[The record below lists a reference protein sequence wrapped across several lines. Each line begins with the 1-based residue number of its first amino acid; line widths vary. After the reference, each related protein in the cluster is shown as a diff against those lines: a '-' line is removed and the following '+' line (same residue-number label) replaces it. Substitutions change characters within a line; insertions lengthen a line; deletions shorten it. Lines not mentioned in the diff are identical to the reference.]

1 MADRQK
7 LNRREREA
15 LNRLLRLCDTALA
28 NLRQPLIFANNHD
41 MVGSVRTRSGN
52 DVLREA
58 AEILGPL
65 CGIGVR
71 KEAAHG

>member
-1 MADRQK
+1 MERKK

-15 LNRLLRLCDTALA
+15 LHSVLMLCDTALA
-28 NLRQPLIFANNHD
+28 NLRQPLIFANNGD
-41 MVGSVRTRSGN
+41 KVGSVRTQSGN

-71 KEAAHG
+71 KEAADG